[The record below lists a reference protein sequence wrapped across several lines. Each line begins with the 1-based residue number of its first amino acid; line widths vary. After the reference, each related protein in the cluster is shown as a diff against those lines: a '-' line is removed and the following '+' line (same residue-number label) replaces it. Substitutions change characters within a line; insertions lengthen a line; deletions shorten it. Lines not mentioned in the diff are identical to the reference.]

1 MEQFSLCI
9 PKSHFDSDESLE
21 FGYFQLVQLQ
31 YKINWPLHLLF
42 SPKVLERY
50 NILFR
55 FLLLIKKMQYELHM
69 IWCQHTRESKLKT
82 KQNVRVMH
90 LRNEL
95 MFFVDNLQ
103 YYIQVDVLESKF
115 NHFIFNNSIFWYC
128 ASCPN

>member
-1 MEQFSLCI
+1 MEQFSLYTS
-9 PKSHFDSDESLE
+9 KSLDECDESSLE
-21 FGYFQLVQLQ
+21 FGYLQLIHLQ

-55 FLLLIKKMQYELHM
+55 FLLLIKKTQYELHM
-69 IWCQHTRESKLKT
+69 VWNRSIAKCKSKSH
-82 KQNVRVMH
+82 QNIKVIQ

-103 YYIQVDVLESKF
+103 YYIQVDVLDSK
-115 NHFIFNNSIFWYC
+115 NIKLN
-128 ASCPN
+128 